1 MLTQPLNVTL
11 CKRKKNTGSEQD
23 SPQHITSCGP
33 FKQTQNKKYL
43 FNMFTLVRTLLRL
56 RLSLNES
63 QWHLSQQPHAWLAPT
78 PANGVRRY
86 LDACSAAGLLCLEQT
101 PVLQPPRA
109 PLYSRPGAG
118 PVLLVPAIWSKPEGE
133 NLSKRADLKSAAM
146 FPDAVCAR
154 ASAPRDRPP
163 GGNNARAPNESA
175 ERERRARASRCLVG
189 LFYLIQ

>member
-1 MLTQPLNVTL
+1 
-11 CKRKKNTGSEQD
+11 
-23 SPQHITSCGP
+23 
-33 FKQTQNKKYL
+33 
-43 FNMFTLVRTLLRL
+43 MFTLLRALLRL

-78 PANGVRRY
+78 PANGARRY

-133 NLSKRADLKSAAM
+133 NFSKRADLKSAAM

-163 GGNNARAPNESA
+163 EGNNARAPSESFWMSGWA
-175 ERERRARASRCLVG
+175 LLPNSIIQFIFLKSCFFFFFWWHCCFF
-189 LFYLIQ
+189 FYFCFTH